1 MYRSAFCVVAP
12 GQPIFRFI
20 RAAFELVRSEGEQA
34 LNFRS
39 VAKKLGCSTQPV
51 IYQFDTM
58 EKLKNEVY
66 NMADNYHTEYIT
78 KIDGEMK
85 DILLSIGLRY
95 IRFAVD
101 EEMLFRFLFLSR
113 NPGVDLMND
122 VLDSEEDSP
131 VVRILK
137 SSFGLD
143 CDKCKKAFMLVFMF
157 AHGYAVMLAEK
168 TVAYDEEKVR
178 SELKLSLAGAIAAV
192 SSQEPG

>member
-1 MYRSAFCVVAP
+1 MPPKIRYHKDC
-12 GQPIFRFI
+12 II

-101 EEMLFRFLFLSR
+101 EEMLFRFLFLRVLANNIRLSTFEAFICTCSLNLSR
-113 NPGVDLMND
+113 NKMQSRFSGT
-122 VLDSEEDSP
+122 
-131 VVRILK
+131 
-137 SSFGLD
+137 F
-143 CDKCKKAFMLVFMF
+143 KKL
-157 AHGYAVMLAEK
+157 YL
-168 TVAYDEEKVR
+168 
-178 SELKLSLAGAIAAV
+178 
-192 SSQEPG
+192 